1 MLRLGI
7 QLASEPTYGQ
17 ETRPIDA
24 CIELAQRTFV
34 AAITQ
39 QFLSVVVSVFM
50 IRRSLLPQSYTDEDE
65 VQILGQAERSRF
77 GPVIRVLVW
86 NILKGRRRRWPED
99 FSHLV
104 ADRDL
109 VLFQEAVLNTPTD
122 ALFTQSQRFEWVMAR
137 SFRDPISG
145 TEHGVKTGSIV
156 PSLSR
161 RFYLSPS
168 SEPVV
173 QTQKLL
179 LLTEYPLSGEGE
191 SLLVL
196 NMHAINFVS
205 VRKYTEQLDQ
215 LQLALRDWTGPIVLA
230 GDFNT
235 WNPQRLGLFFEVARE
250 AKLEEAVMQRR
261 SKLAHLN
268 QHLDHVFY
276 RGLKL
281 RDVSSLRHFQSS
293 DHAPITAT
301 FEQIITKGK

>member
-1 MLRLGI
+1 
-7 QLASEPTYGQ
+7 
-17 ETRPIDA
+17 
-24 CIELAQRTFV
+24 
-34 AAITQ
+34 
-39 QFLSVVVSVFM
+39 M
-50 IRRSLLPQSYTDEDE
+50 IRRSILPQSYSEEDD
-65 VQILGQAERSRF
+65 VQVFGKAERASL

-86 NILKGRRRRWPED
+86 NILKGRRRRWSED

-109 VLFQEAVLNTPTD
+109 VLFQEAVLNTATD
-122 ALFTQSQRFEWVMAR
+122 GLFTQSRRFEWVMAR

-145 TEHGVKTGSIV
+145 IEHGVKTGSVV
-156 PSLSR
+156 PSMSR
-161 RFYLSPS
+161 HFYLSPS

-179 LLTEYPLSGEGE
+179 LVTEYPLAGEAD

-196 NMHAINFVS
+196 NMHAINFVT
-205 VRKYTEQLDQ
+205 VKKYTEQLDQ
-215 LQLALRDWTGPIVLA
+215 LQFALRDWTGPVVLA

-250 AKLEEAVMQRR
+250 AQLKEAAMERR

-301 FEQIITKGK
+301 FERIRPKER

>member
-1 MLRLGI
+1 
-7 QLASEPTYGQ
+7 
-17 ETRPIDA
+17 
-24 CIELAQRTFV
+24 
-34 AAITQ
+34 
-39 QFLSVVVSVFM
+39 M

-161 RFYLSPS
+161 RFL
-168 SEPVV
+168 PV
-173 QTQKLL
+173 
-179 LLTEYPLSGEGE
+179 
-191 SLLVL
+191 
-196 NMHAINFVS
+196 
-205 VRKYTEQLDQ
+205 
-215 LQLALRDWTGPIVLA
+215 
-230 GDFNT
+230 
-235 WNPQRLGLFFEVARE
+235 
-250 AKLEEAVMQRR
+250 AV
-261 SKLAHLN
+261 
-268 QHLDHVFY
+268 
-276 RGLKL
+276 
-281 RDVSSLRHFQSS
+281 
-293 DHAPITAT
+293 
-301 FEQIITKGK
+301 E

>member
-1 MLRLGI
+1 
-7 QLASEPTYGQ
+7 
-17 ETRPIDA
+17 
-24 CIELAQRTFV
+24 
-34 AAITQ
+34 
-39 QFLSVVVSVFM
+39 M
-50 IRRSLLPQSYTDEDE
+50 IRRNILPQSYTDEDE
-65 VQILGQAERSRF
+65 VQILGEAERGSF

-86 NILKGRRRRWPED
+86 NILKGRRRGWPED

-109 VLFQEAVLNTPTD
+109 VLFQEAVLNTPAD
-122 ALFTQSQRFEWVMAR
+122 GLFTQSQRFEWVMAR

-145 TEHGVKTGSIV
+145 IEHGVKTGSVV
-156 PSLSR
+156 PSISQH
-161 RFYLSPS
+161 FYLSPS
-168 SEPVV
+168 GEPVV

-179 LLTEYPLSGEGE
+179 LLTEYPLAGDAH

-215 LQLALRDWTGPIVLA
+215 LQLALRDWTGPILLA

-250 AKLEEAVMQRR
+250 ANLEEAAMERR

-301 FEQIITKGK
+301 FEQIVAKERSSDET